1 MSVWMLGRLTTADY
15 EAWKVVFDSK
25 LPLRQSHGLMQQ
37 MVFRDGDVAT
47 VVLEFP
53 DAAAMEGFRTDPAL
67 RAAMQESG
75 VTAADM
81 TGPWEKVS

>member
-1 MSVWMLGRLTTADY
+1 
-15 EAWKVVFDSK
+15 
-25 LPLRQSHGLMQQ
+25 
-37 MVFRDGDVAT
+37 
-47 VVLEFP
+47 
-53 DAAAMEGFRTDPAL
+53 MEGFRNDPAL